1 MDPLSDWAVEG
12 TAVFAGAD
20 DDIRAGIRLTIKDGL
35 ISALAPAGL
44 TTESGRRFILPSP
57 INAHD
62 HARPAASSFGA
73 MNRPLETWILQTV
86 LGTPPDPYLQAAV
99 SLARSARSGCA
110 AVMVH
115 YTRPSGRMPIVDEAA
130 EIARAAKDVGVRLA
144 FALSV
149 RDQNPLVYG
158 DAEPLLASMV
168 PQDREVMERLFVHKP
183 PAPRAYID
191 VIESIAARIGGPMV
205 DVQLGPA
212 GVQWCSLP
220 LLEAIAAHSAA
231 TGRRIHMHLLET
243 IYQRA
248 WADQAFP
255 QGIVRRLDE
264 IGLLSDRLTL
274 AHCVHARPEELELIA
289 SRGVRIVTNAS
300 SNMHLRSGLGPI
312 AAAYR
317 QGASIAVG
325 IDGLAL
331 DEDDD
336 IVREM
341 RLVQLLHG
349 GTGFKRTWSPAE
361 FLIHAVASG
370 RRATGAPG
378 TGRLEVGAAADFI
391 VIDLDRLDR
400 DAILPVDPLDLLF
413 ARGNMS
419 HIAESVV
426 AGRSVVKNGVVAG
439 VDLPNLEAELR
450 RLYRTQVPRHADF
463 QDTWRRVEPIVGRW
477 FRDQCG
483 CGC

>member
-1 MDPLSDWAVEG
+1 VDQQPEWTIEVGSF
-12 TAVFAGAD
+12 FAGAGD
-20 DDIRAGIRLTIKDGL
+20 DVRAGVRLSIKDGL
-35 ISALAPAGL
+35 IASITPPAGAPN
-44 TTESGRRFILPSP
+44 GARRFVLPSP

-62 HARPAASSFGA
+62 HARPTASSFGA
-73 MNRPLETWILQTV
+73 IDQPLETWILRTV

-99 SLARSARSGCA
+99 SMARSARSGCA

-115 YTRPSGRMPIVDEAA
+115 YTRPSGRMPIVEEAA

-149 RDQNPLVYG
+149 RDQNPIVYG
-158 DAEPLLASMV
+158 DAEPLLASLAKS
-168 PQDREVMERLFVHKP
+168 DRDVLERLFVHAP
-183 PAPRAYID
+183 PTPRAYIEL
-191 VIESIAARIGGPMV
+191 VEAIAARIGGPMV

-220 LLEAIAAHSAA
+220 LLEEIAAHSAR
-231 TGRRIHMHLLET
+231 TGRRVHMHLLET

-255 QGIVRRLDE
+255 QGIVRLLDE
-264 IGLLSDRLTL
+264 VGLLSDRLTL
-274 AHCVHARPEELELIA
+274 AHCVHARPDELDLIA

-300 SNMHLRSGLGPI
+300 SNLHLHSGMGPI
-312 AAAYR
+312 AAAYQR
-317 QGASIAVG
+317 GAAIAVG

-341 RLVQLLHG
+341 RLVQLMHG
-349 GTGFKRTWSPAE
+349 GAGFKRTWQPAE
-361 FLIHAVASG
+361 FFSHAVAAG

-378 TGRLEVGAAADFI
+378 GGRLEVGAPADF
-391 VIDLDRLDR
+391 VVVDLDLLDR
-400 DAILPVDPLDLLF
+400 DAILPVDPLQLLF

-419 HIAESVV
+419 HVVESVV
-426 AGRSVVKNGVVAG
+426 AGRCIMKDGIITG
-439 VDLPNLEAELR
+439 VDLPTLETELR
-450 RLYRTQVPRHADF
+450 QLYRANVPRFADF
-463 QDTWRRVEPIVGRW
+463 QNAWRRIEPVVSGW
-477 FRDQCG
+477 FQQQCG

>member
-1 MDPLSDWAVEG
+1 MDQSLERIVEAAALFSG
-12 TAVFAGAD
+12 TNEGVRAGA
-20 DDIRAGIRLTIKDGL
+20 RVSIKGGL
-35 ISALAPAGL
+35 IAAIETPTSVAEG
-44 TTESGRRFILPSP
+44 GRHFILPSP

-62 HARPAASSFGA
+62 HARPTASSFGA
-73 MNRPLETWILQTV
+73 THQPLETWILRTA

-115 YTRPSGRMPIVDEAA
+115 YTRPSGRMRIVDEAA

-144 FALSV
+144 FALSI

-158 DAEPLLASMV
+158 DAEPLLAGFAKS
-168 PQDREVMERLFVHKP
+168 DRDVLERLFVHRP
-183 PAPRAYID
+183 LSPRAYID
-191 VIESIAARIGGPMV
+191 LIEEIAARIAEPMV

-212 GVQWCSLP
+212 GVQWCSQP

-243 IYQRA
+243 VYQRA
-248 WADQAFP
+248 WADQTFP

-274 AHCVHARPEELELIA
+274 AHCVHARPDELDLIA

-300 SNMHLRSGLGPI
+300 SNLHLHSGVGPI

-317 QGASIAVG
+317 RGGAIAVG

-336 IVREM
+336 IIREM
-341 RLVQLLHG
+341 RVVHLMHG
-349 GTGFKRTWSPAE
+349 GTGFKRTWSSVDFYA
-361 FLIHAVASG
+361 HVVASG

-378 TGRLEVGAAADFI
+378 TGSLEVGAAADFM
-391 VIDLDRLDR
+391 VVDLDRLDR

-419 HIAESVV
+419 HVVESVV
-426 AGRSVVKNGVVAG
+426 AGRSILKDGVVTG
-439 VDLPNLEAELR
+439 VDLPAMEAELR
-450 RLYRTQVPRHADF
+450 QLYRAQLPRYADF
-463 QDTWRRVEPIVGRW
+463 QDTWRRTDEAFSGW
-477 FRDQCG
+477 FQQHCG

>member
-1 MDPLSDWAVEG
+1 MDQPVER
-12 TAVFAGAD
+12 TVEASALFAGGD
-20 DDIRAGIRLTIKDGL
+20 DSVSTDVRLSIKDGL
-35 ISALAPAGL
+35 IVSIETPTSVTGGA
-44 TTESGRRFILPSP
+44 RRFILPSP

-62 HARPAASSFGA
+62 HARPTASSFGA
-73 MNRPLETWILQTV
+73 IGQPLETWILRTV

-115 YTRPSGRMPIVDEAA
+115 YTRPSGRKPIVDEAA

-158 DAEPLLASMV
+158 DAEPLLASLA
-168 PQDREVMERLFVHKP
+168 QSDRDVLERLFVHKP
-183 PAPRAYID
+183 PTPRAYIGL
-191 VIESIAARIGGPMV
+191 IEEIAARIAGPMV

-220 LLEAIAAHSAA
+220 LLEAIAAHSASS
-231 TGRRIHMHLLET
+231 GRHIHMHLLET
-243 IYQRA
+243 VYQRA

-264 IGLLSDRLTL
+264 IGLLTNRLTL
-274 AHCVHARPEELELIA
+274 AHCVHARPDELDLIA

-300 SNMHLRSGLGPI
+300 SNLHLHSGVGPI
-312 AAAYR
+312 ASAYQR
-317 QGASIAVG
+317 GGAIAVG

-336 IVREM
+336 IIREM
-341 RLVQLLHG
+341 RLVHLMHG
-349 GTGFKRTWSPAE
+349 GTGFKRTWSSAE
-361 FLIHAVASG
+361 FYSHIIASG
-370 RRATGAPG
+370 RRVTGAPG
-378 TGRLEVGAAADFI
+378 AGRLEIGAAADFI
-391 VIDLDRLDR
+391 VVDLDRLDR

-419 HIAESVV
+419 HVAETVV
-426 AGRSVVKNGVVAG
+426 AGRSIMKDGAVIG
-439 VDLPNLEAELR
+439 VDLPALEAELR
-450 RLYRTQVPRHADF
+450 QLYRAQVPRHADF
-463 QDTWRRVEPIVGRW
+463 QDTWRRSEQVFGRW
-477 FRDQCG
+477 FQQQCG